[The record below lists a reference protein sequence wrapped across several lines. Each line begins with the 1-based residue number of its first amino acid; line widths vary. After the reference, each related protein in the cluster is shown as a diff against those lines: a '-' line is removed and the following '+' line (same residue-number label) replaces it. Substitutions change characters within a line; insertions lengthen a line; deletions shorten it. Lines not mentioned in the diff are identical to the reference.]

1 MNVFLKPLP
10 RAVVLLDDVP
20 EKDENGVTVMRP
32 DIGCDH
38 LDFTVVASG
47 SSAGDYGPGD
57 VIVLR
62 DPNIG
67 RRVRVD
73 GVGYRIVGVDDVV
86 AVME

>member
-10 RAVVLLDDVP
+10 RDVVLLDDVP
-20 EKDENGVTVMRP
+20 EKGENGVTVMRP

-38 LDFTVVASG
+38 LDFTVAAAGG
-47 SSAGDYGPGD
+47 SAVGYGSGD
-57 VIVLR
+57 VVLR
-62 DPNIG
+62 DPSIG

-86 AVME
+86 AAVE